1 MNCKPVCNHRI
12 PKLSEQT
19 MKLISKSTKL
29 SENELKYLSIDNQI
43 KLMEQRGSLK
53 KPNPVKEFIA
63 EKYRKLGEKLGLLKK
78 EYNIYTDID

>member
-1 MNCKPVCNHRI
+1 
-12 PKLSEQT
+12 
-19 MKLISKSTKL
+19 
-29 SENELKYLSIDNQI
+29 
-43 KLMEQRGSLK
+43 MEQRGSLK